1 MKAIDII
8 EDLISSE
15 LSSNAVAEL
24 EEIPRNAKFMR
35 WINQALRDINLRLPL
50 IQKEKIYNLV
60 TDSVGGN
67 SMTYITPNDFQG
79 ILAAYDEKGRPIPI
93 NDEYDSLSIY
103 TPEPFKVFIPYS
115 VEGARVSI
123 IYQAKVP
130 DITDVTLE
138 LPVGIQYE
146 SAITYYVAMKAL
158 APLEPKG
165 TPINS
170 VYEAKYEKAISLLV
184 SSGMYNKDSLPE
196 VSHFERGGWK

>member
-24 EEIPRNAKFMR
+24 EDIPRNAKFLR
-35 WINQALRDINLRLPL
+35 WMNQALRDINLRLPL
-50 IQKEKIYNLV
+50 VQKEKIYNLV

-67 SMTYITPNDFQG
+67 SMTYITPDDFQG
-79 ILAAYDEKGRPIPI
+79 ILAAYDEKGRPIHV
-93 NDEYDSLSIY
+93 NDEFDSLSIY
-103 TPEPFKVFIPYS
+103 TPEPFKIFIPYS
-115 VEGARVSI
+115 VEGGKVSI

-130 DITDVTLE
+130 SITDVNSE
-138 LPVGIQYE
+138 LPVGSQYE

-170 VYEAKYEKAISLLV
+170 VYEIKYEKAISLLV

-196 VSHFERGGWK
+196 VSHFDRGGWK